1 VTKIKSV
8 VFILAWLATFGLYMG
23 YTNYAR
29 SQEWDDGSV
38 AVGALFVH
46 VGIVTVDHPFC
57 TATVVPS
64 RKGNLLITAAHCLG
78 TVPVADI
85 RFAPF
90 YHNGVAPFG
99 EYAVTSQTFAPGWNQ
114 DGDPNSDVAFLTVA
128 GNVQRRVGAEQLG
141 YSSPTPRRVTVD
153 GYSAPN
159 GETVCTAAPTTISVR
174 GKQQMRFACPGF
186 LYGSSGGPF
195 LVRIN
200 HQSGHGTIVGVLG
213 GFHNGGDSSSVS
225 YSSPFGWAVHK
236 LYARLRVR

>member
-1 VTKIKSV
+1 MTKIRSV
-8 VFILAWLATFGLYMG
+8 AFVLVWVVTLGLYTSYRN
-23 YTNYAR
+23 YTRN
-29 SQEWDDGSV
+29 QVWDHGSV

-46 VGIVTVDHPFC
+46 VGFMTVHHPFC

-99 EYAVTSQTFAPGWNQ
+99 EYAAASQTFLPAWNH
-114 DGDPNSDVAFLTVA
+114 DGDANSDVAFLTVA
-128 GNVQRRVGAEQLG
+128 GNVQRRTGAEQLG
-141 YSSPTPRRVTVD
+141 YSSPTPSRVTVD
-153 GYSAPN
+153 GYSAAN
-159 GETVCTAAPTTISVR
+159 GETVCTVAPTTIRVR

-186 LYGSSGGPF
+186 LAGSSGGPF

-213 GFHNGGDSSSVS
+213 GFHNGGDSNSVS
-225 YSSPFGWAVHK
+225 YSTPFGKAIHY
-236 LYARLRVR
+236 LYARLKIR